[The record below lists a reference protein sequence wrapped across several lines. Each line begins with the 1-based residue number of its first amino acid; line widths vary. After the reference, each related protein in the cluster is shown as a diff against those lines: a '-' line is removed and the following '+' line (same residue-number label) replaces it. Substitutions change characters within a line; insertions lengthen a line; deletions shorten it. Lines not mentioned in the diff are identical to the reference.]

1 MMHIREL
8 NKHDSLYTCQLG
20 AFYFTIG
27 NIHPKVR
34 SKISAIQLLA
44 VVKSTHLKKYG
55 MNAILRPII
64 DDVEFFAVVTATQS

>member
-34 SKISAIQLLA
+34 SKISVLA

-64 DDVEFFAVVTATQS
+64 DDVEFFAATQS